1 MLCEGS
7 KILLVS
13 RTVYDLHA
21 GVQGEHH
28 VPFFSV
34 KGKAAALMQ
43 AELTCVNV
51 TVVQPAYFYT
61 TFIERFRPR

>member
-1 MLCEGS
+1 M
-7 KILLVS
+7 
-13 RTVYDLHA
+13 YDLHA